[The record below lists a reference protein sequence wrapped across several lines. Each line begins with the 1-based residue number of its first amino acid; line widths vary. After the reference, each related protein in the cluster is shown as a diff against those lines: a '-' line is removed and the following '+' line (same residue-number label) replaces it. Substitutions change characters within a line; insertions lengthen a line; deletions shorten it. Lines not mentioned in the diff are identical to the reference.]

1 MRTYLL
7 MLNRN
12 GTITYR
18 KYRSLDQA
26 QEAQGNA
33 RAMGYDTRIKIIDDG
48 EILN

>member
-12 GTITYR
+12 GTISYR
-18 KYRSLDQA
+18 KYRSLDKA

-33 RAMGYDTRIKIIDDG
+33 RAMGYDTRIKIIDNG